1 MHSFAIHGVN
11 ACGDNN
17 EIYVAWLPGCNV
29 AALPP
34 IQVIQK
40 RFSTVEF
47 WGVRT
52 PASRLGV
59 LGAHA
64 CFTFGAHCCSNVL
77 DNLYSKHKPAAD
89 VTRKTSKTSSRRDEL
104 NG

>member
-11 ACGDNN
+11 VCGDNN

-47 WGVRT
+47 WG
-52 PASRLGV
+52 
-59 LGAHA
+59 GAHA
-64 CFTFGAHCCSNVL
+64 CFTFGGLGRARLLHVWGTLLFECIGQFVQQ
-77 DNLYSKHKPAAD
+77 
-89 VTRKTSKTSSRRDEL
+89 T
-104 NG
+104 